1 MVTTQFLFS
10 PSLVGPLKAVS
21 VVLHPGAPA
30 PATRDSS
37 LPVTGLTHTS
47 ALRSFLLKC
56 LLSRPSKFHSMSPP
70 EAHCPCLPSEIV
82 PFHTSALHYPTCQ
95 SCSCLELYP
104 ICILTPTSRELP
116 HQRSPPRVPYKGVL
130 PCTAQGHRRVP
141 HSSCSPLCYLVLCQF
156 DLGWNHFRDGNL
168 N

>member
-1 MVTTQFLFS
+1 MVTTQFLLS

-37 LPVTGLTHTS
+37 LPVAGLTHTS
-47 ALRSFLLKC
+47 ALSSFLLKC
-56 LLSRPSKFHSMSPP
+56 LLSRPSKFHSMSPQRLT
-70 EAHCPCLPSEIV
+70 ARVFFQNLL

-104 ICILTPTSRELP
+104 ICILTPTSREHP
-116 HQRSPPRVPYKGVL
+116 HQRSPSCALQRSPTLHSSRAQTCSTLFLFPSVL
-130 PCTAQGHRRVP
+130 PSFV
-141 HSSCSPLCYLVLCQF
+141 SV
-156 DLGWNHFRDGNL
+156 
-168 N
+168 

>member
-47 ALRSFLLKC
+47 ALSSFLLKC

-70 EAHCPCLPSEIV
+70 EPHCPCLPSEIV

-104 ICILTPTSRELP
+104 ICILTPTSREHP
-116 HQRSPPRVPYKGVL
+116 HQRSPSCALQRSPTLHSSRAQTCSTLFLFPSVL
-130 PCTAQGHRRVP
+130 PSFV
-141 HSSCSPLCYLVLCQF
+141 SV
-156 DLGWNHFRDGNL
+156 
-168 N
+168 

>member
-1 MVTTQFLFS
+1 MVTTQFLLS

-37 LPVTGLTHTS
+37 LPVAGLTHTS
-47 ALRSFLLKC
+47 ALSSFLLKC
-56 LLSRPSKFHSMSPP
+56 LLSRPSKFHSMSPQRLT
-70 EAHCPCLPSEIV
+70 ARVFFQNLL

-104 ICILTPTSRELP
+104 ICILTPTSREHP